1 MWVGRR
7 ALRSGRPLYNEP
19 RMKPRAATF
28 ATFMVNGAIVG
39 TWVAYIPWMQQ
50 KLGVSKSTLG
60 LSLLC
65 MALGSL
71 LAMPLA
77 GQILHRRPSAGVVRI
92 AAVLACLWLPLPLLA
107 RTPVELGAL
116 LLVLG
121 AVNGSMDVAMNAHGV
136 AVERTLAKPILS

>member
-1 MWVGRR
+1 
-7 ALRSGRPLYNEP
+7 
-19 RMKPRAATF
+19 MKPRAATF

-50 KLGVSKSTLG
+50 KLGVSKGTLG

-77 GQILHRRPSAGVVRI
+77 GQILDRRPSGGGVR
-92 AAVLACLWLPLPLLA
+92 PA
-107 RTPVELGAL
+107 R
-116 LLVLG
+116 G
-121 AVNGSMDVAMNAHGV
+121 AVRLPVAARAAAGPHAGR
-136 AVERTLAKPILS
+136 AGGAAARARRGQRLDGRRHERPWRGG